1 MSMIEQ
7 NNIEKNKQEILVGST
22 KLNYKN
28 QNKFNKNEYMLKN
41 MEFNLAYTHT
51 ISKNALGTLDKEEIL
66 ESFKNKY
73 REYRNNWINALK
85 VKNKKKPLS
94 VDIEIAAIC
103 DLACPH
109 CSREFL
115 VTPDKLINFDLYKSI
130 IDQAVKLDVPSVKL
144 IWRGEPLL
152 HPKVKELIQY
162 AKESGII
169 EVIINTNGTNL
180 DKKKANELIDSGL
193 DQLIYSFDGGTK
205 ETYEKMRPGRFKKNK
220 FEDVYNN
227 IKNFSKIKK
236 LRNTK
241 FPITK
246 IQMIMTKDTRN
257 EIDNFHKIFN
267 SIVDDV
273 TVTQYNERGGSINDL
288 GEKIKEKILGYLKKN
303 NLAPT
308 TPYMVDIDNNIFVSL
323 KRKPCEQIYQ
333 RLMVTYSGRVGMCC
347 HDWGA
352 RHGIGYLSE
361 EAFKEDEA
369 KEKVVDK
376 IKNNQKGFEL
386 LKNAKKLKNLNEP
399 NNKIENLE
407 EIWNGKEL
415 GKVRTLHENQKIDA
429 VPVCKDCTFK
439 DTYSWVMVEL

>member
-1 MSMIEQ
+1 MKSIL
-7 NNIEKNKQEILVGST
+7 KRKQDILVGSS
-22 KLNYKN
+22 KLNYENRSVFDKKKFMIEN
-28 QNKFNKNEYMLKN
+28 MSSNKAFLNIVEKKKLNENEKNELLKN
-41 MEFNLAYTHT
+41 F
-51 ISKNALGTLDKEEIL
+51 KDKYE
-66 ESFKNKY
+66 
-73 REYRNNWINALK
+73 EYRNNWVNSLK
-85 VKNKKKPLS
+85 VKNKTKPLS

-115 VTPDKLINFDLYKSI
+115 VTPDKVINFKLYKSI

-180 DKKKANELIDSGL
+180 DEKKANELIDSGL

-205 ETYEKMRPGRFKKNK
+205 KTYEKMRPGRFKKNN

-227 IKNFSKIKK
+227 IKNFHEIRKSKKS
-236 LRNTK
+236 K

-257 EIDNFHKIFN
+257 EVEDFYSLFN
-267 SIVDDV
+267 DIVDDV
-273 TVTQYNERGGSINDL
+273 TITQYNERGGNINDL
-288 GEKIKEKILGYLKKN
+288 DEKTKNKITSYLKENK
-303 NLAPT
+303 LPLT

-352 RHGIGYLSE
+352 RHGIGYLSD
-361 EAFKEDEA
+361 EAYKEDQA
-369 KEKVVDK
+369 KKDVQNK
-376 IKNNQKGFEL
+376 IQKNQKGFEL
-386 LKNAKKLKNLNEP
+386 LKNAKNPKNFNEP
-399 NNKIENLE
+399 RKKIESLK
-407 EIWNGKEL
+407 EIWHGDEL
-415 GKVRTLHENQKIDA
+415 NKVRNLHENFKIDS
-429 VPVCKDCTFK
+429 VPVCKECTFK
-439 DTYSWVMVEL
+439 DTYDWKLINI

>member
-1 MSMIEQ
+1 M
-7 NNIEKNKQEILVGST
+7 
-22 KLNYKN
+22 
-28 QNKFNKNEYMLKN
+28 
-41 MEFNLAYTHT
+41 
-51 ISKNALGTLDKEEIL
+51 
-66 ESFKNKY
+66 
-73 REYRNNWINALK
+73 
-85 VKNKKKPLS
+85 
-94 VDIEIAAIC
+94 
-103 DLACPH
+103 
-109 CSREFL
+109 
-115 VTPDKLINFDLYKSI
+115 
-130 IDQAVKLDVPSVKL
+130 PSVKL

-236 LRNTK
+236 LRNSK

-267 SIVDDV
+267 RIVDDV

>member
-1 MSMIEQ
+1 MK
-7 NNIEKNKQEILVGST
+7 NILKRKQDILVGSS
-22 KLNYKN
+22 KLNYENRSVFDKKKFMIEN
-28 QNKFNKNEYMLKN
+28 MSSNKAFLNIVEKKKLNENEKNELLKN
-41 MEFNLAYTHT
+41 F
-51 ISKNALGTLDKEEIL
+51 KDKYE
-66 ESFKNKY
+66 K
-73 REYRNNWINALK
+73 YRNNWVNSLK
-85 VKNKKKPLS
+85 VKNKTKPLS

-115 VTPDKLINFDLYKSI
+115 VTPDKVINFKLYKSI

-180 DKKKANELIDSGL
+180 DEKKANELIDSGL

-205 ETYEKMRPGRFKKNK
+205 KTYEKMRPGRFKKNN
-220 FEDVYNN
+220 FENVYNN
-227 IKNFSKIKK
+227 IKNFHEIRKNKK
-236 LRNTK
+236 SK

-257 EIDNFHKIFN
+257 EVEDFYSLFN
-267 SIVDDV
+267 DIVDDV
-273 TVTQYNERGGSINDL
+273 TITQYNERGGNINDL
-288 GEKIKEKILGYLKKN
+288 DEKTKNKITSYLKENK
-303 NLAPT
+303 LPLT

-352 RHGIGYLSE
+352 RHGIGYLSD
-361 EAFKEDEA
+361 EAYKEDQA
-369 KEKVVDK
+369 KKDVQNK
-376 IKNNQKGFEL
+376 IQKNQKGFEL
-386 LKNAKKLKNLNEP
+386 LKNAKNPKNFNEP
-399 NNKIENLE
+399 RKKIESLK
-407 EIWNGKEL
+407 EIWHGDEL
-415 GKVRTLHENQKIDA
+415 NKVRNLHENFKIDS
-429 VPVCKDCTFK
+429 VPVCKECTFK
-439 DTYSWVMVEL
+439 DTYDWKLINI

>member
-1 MSMIEQ
+1 MK
-7 NNIEKNKQEILVGST
+7 NILKRKQDILVGSS
-22 KLNYKN
+22 KLNYENRPVFDKKKFMIEN
-28 QNKFNKNEYMLKN
+28 MSSNKAFLNIVEKKKLNENEKNELLKN
-41 MEFNLAYTHT
+41 F
-51 ISKNALGTLDKEEIL
+51 KDKYE
-66 ESFKNKY
+66 K
-73 REYRNNWINALK
+73 YRNNWVNSLK
-85 VKNKKKPLS
+85 VKNKTKPLS

-115 VTPDKLINFDLYKSI
+115 VTPDKVINFKLYKSI

-180 DKKKANELIDSGL
+180 DEKKANELIDSGL

-205 ETYEKMRPGRFKKNK
+205 KTYEKMRPGRFKKNN
-220 FEDVYNN
+220 FENVYNN
-227 IKNFSKIKK
+227 IKNFHEIRKNKK
-236 LRNTK
+236 SK

-257 EIDNFHKIFN
+257 EVEDFYSLFN
-267 SIVDDV
+267 DIVDDV
-273 TVTQYNERGGSINDL
+273 TITQYNERGGNINDL
-288 GEKIKEKILGYLKKN
+288 DEKTKNKITSYLKENK
-303 NLAPT
+303 LPLT

-352 RHGIGYLSE
+352 RHGIGYLSD
-361 EAFKEDEA
+361 EAYKEDQA
-369 KEKVVDK
+369 KKDVQNK
-376 IKNNQKGFEL
+376 IQKNQKGFEL
-386 LKNAKKLKNLNEP
+386 LKNAKNPKNFNEP
-399 NNKIENLE
+399 RKKIESLK
-407 EIWNGKEL
+407 EIWHGDEL
-415 GKVRTLHENQKIDA
+415 NKVRNLHENFKIDS
-429 VPVCKDCTFK
+429 VPVCKECTFK
-439 DTYSWVMVEL
+439 DTYDWKLINI

>member
-1 MSMIEQ
+1 MNVIEKTK
-7 NNIEKNKQEILVGST
+7 IEKNKQEILVGST

-28 QNKFNKNEYMLKN
+28 QNKFDKNTFMLTNMKHNFAYISAISQNKFSDNEK
-41 MEFNLAYTHT
+41 
-51 ISKNALGTLDKEEIL
+51 KEIL
-66 ESFKNKY
+66 ENFKNKY
-73 REYRNNWINALK
+73 RIYRNNWVNALN
-85 VKNKKKPLS
+85 VKNKEKPLS

-115 VTPDKLINFDLYKSI
+115 VTPDKLINFELYKSI

-169 EVIINTNGTNL
+169 EVIINTNATNL
-180 DKKKANELIDSGL
+180 DEKKANELIDSGL

-227 IKNFSKIKK
+227 IKNFAKIKK
-236 LRNTK
+236 IRNSK

-257 EIDNFHKIFN
+257 EIDNFHRIFN
-267 SIVDDV
+267 DIIDDV

-288 GEKIKEKILGYLKKN
+288 GEEIRDKILQYLNKN
-303 NLAPT
+303 SLPLT
-308 TPYMVDIDNNIFVSL
+308 TPYMVDIDNNIFVSV

-352 RHGIGYLSE
+352 SHGIGYLSE

-369 KEKVVDK
+369 KNKVVDK

-386 LKNAKKLKNLNEP
+386 LKDAKKLKNLNEP
-399 NNKIENLE
+399 KKKIESLD
-407 EIWNGKEL
+407 EIWHGEEL
-415 GKVRTLHENQKIDA
+415 TKVRSLHEDHKINS
-429 VPVCKDCTFK
+429 VPVCKECTFK
-439 DTYSWVMVEL
+439 DTYTWEQINI

>member
-1 MSMIEQ
+1 MNI
-7 NNIEKNKQEILVGST
+7 IEKNKQEILVGST
-22 KLNYKN
+22 KLNYET
-28 QNKFNKNEYMLKN
+28 QNKFDKNEYMLKY
-41 MEFNLAYTHT
+41 MELNKAYTFVMSQH
-51 ISKNALGTLDKEEIL
+51 SHNSLEKKKIL
-66 ESFKNKY
+66 ESFRSRY
-73 REYRNNWINALK
+73 RQYRNNWINALK

-115 VTPDKLINFDLYKSI
+115 VTPDKLINFELYKSI

-152 HPKVKELIQY
+152 HPKVKQLILY

-180 DKKKANELIDSGL
+180 NEKKANELIDSGL

-220 FEDVYNN
+220 FEDVYSN
-227 IKNFSKIKK
+227 IKNFAKIKK
-236 LRNTK
+236 LRNSK

-246 IQMIMTKDTRN
+246 IQMVMTKETRN
-257 EIDNFHKIFN
+257 EIDSFHKIFN

-273 TVTQYNERGGSINDL
+273 TVTQYNERGGNINDL
-288 GEKIKEKILGYLKKN
+288 GEKTKEKIFSYLKKK
-303 NLAPT
+303 NLSKT

-352 RHGIGYLSE
+352 SHGIGYLSK

-369 KEKVVDK
+369 KKVVEDK

-386 LKNAKKLKNLNEP
+386 LKNAKKLKNFNEP

-407 EIWNGKEL
+407 EIWKGKEL
-415 GKVRTLHENQKIDA
+415 NKVRIMHEDQKIDS

-439 DTYSWVMVEL
+439 DTYMWEKVNI

>member
-1 MSMIEQ
+1 M
-7 NNIEKNKQEILVGST
+7 NILEKNNQEILVGST
-22 KLNYKN
+22 KLNYNGQK
-28 QNKFNKNEYMLKN
+28 KFDKAEYMLKH
-41 MEFNLAYTHT
+41 MKFNKAYTYS
-51 ISKNALGTLDKEEIL
+51 ISKKKLNDSEKEKIL
-66 ESFKNKY
+66 ESYKNKY
-73 REYRNNWINALK
+73 QEYRHNWINALK
-85 VKNKKKPLS
+85 VKNKTRPLS
-94 VDIEIAAIC
+94 IDIEIAAIC

-115 VTPDKLINFDLYKSI
+115 VTPDKLINFELYKSI

-152 HPKVKELIQY
+152 HPKVKELILY

-180 DKKKANELIDSGL
+180 NEKKAHDLIDSGL

-220 FEDVYNN
+220 FEEVYNN
-227 IKNFSKIKK
+227 IKNFSKIRENKK
-236 LRNTK
+236 SK

-257 EIDNFHKIFN
+257 EIDDFHRIFN
-267 SIVDDV
+267 DIVDDV

-288 GEKIKEKILGYLKKN
+288 GDKTKKKLLNYLRVN
-303 NLAPT
+303 NLPVT
-308 TPYMVDIDNNIFVSL
+308 TPYLVDIDNNIFISK
-323 KRKPCEQIYQ
+323 KRNPCEQIYQ

-352 RHGIGYLSE
+352 SHGIGFLSE
-361 EAFKEDEA
+361 EAHQEEEHKKA
-369 KEKVVDK
+369 VVEK

-386 LKNAKKLKNLNEP
+386 LKGAKKLKNFNEP
-399 NNKIENLE
+399 NNKIQSLE
-407 EIWNGKEL
+407 GIWNGQEL
-415 GKVRTLHENQKIDA
+415 QKVRNKHMDFKIDE
-429 VPVCKDCTFK
+429 VPICKNCTFK
-439 DTYSWVMVEL
+439 DTYSWEKINI

>member
-1 MSMIEQ
+1 MK
-7 NNIEKNKQEILVGST
+7 NIQKNKQEILVGSS
-22 KLNYKN
+22 KLNHKN
-28 QNKFNKNEYMLKN
+28 ETIFDKKKYMLENMSFNKAFTHNI
-41 MEFNLAYTHT
+41 NLNNV
-51 ISKNALGTLDKEEIL
+51 SENKKKEL
-66 ESFKNKY
+66 LNDFKNRY
-73 REYRNNWINALK
+73 EEYRYNWGNSLD
-85 VKNKKKPLS
+85 VKNKTKPLS

-115 VTPDKLINFDLYKSI
+115 VTPDKVINFDLYKSI

-180 DKKKANELIDSGL
+180 NSKKANELIDSGL

-205 ETYEKMRPGRFKKNK
+205 ETYEKMRPGRFKKNN

-227 IKNFSKIKK
+227 IKNFYEIRKK
-236 LRNTK
+236 RNSK

-246 IQMIMTKDTRN
+246 IQMIMTKDTRD
-257 EIDNFHKIFN
+257 EVESFYSLFGD
-267 SIVDDV
+267 IVDDV
-273 TVTQYNERGGSINDL
+273 TITQYNERGGNINDL
-288 GEKIKEKILGYLKKN
+288 DKQTKDKITNYLKKN
-303 NLAPT
+303 NLSIK
-308 TPYMVDIDNNIFVSL
+308 TPYMVDVDNNIFVSQ

-352 RHGIGYLSE
+352 RHGIGYLSK
-361 EAFKEDEA
+361 EAFKEDDA
-369 KEKVVDK
+369 KNEVVEKIQK
-376 IKNNQKGFEL
+376 NQKGFEL
-386 LKNAKKLKNLNEP
+386 LRNAVKPKNFNEP
-399 NNKIENLE
+399 KKEIQNLE
-407 EIWNGKEL
+407 EIWHGEEL
-415 GKVRTLHENQKIDA
+415 KKIRNLHENDKIDS

-439 DTYSWVMVEL
+439 DTYDWKLIDI

>member
-1 MSMIEQ
+1 MK
-7 NNIEKNKQEILVGST
+7 NILKRKQDILVGSS
-22 KLNYKN
+22 KLNYENRSVFDKKKFMIEN
-28 QNKFNKNEYMLKN
+28 MSSNKAFLNIVEKKKLNENEKNELLKN
-41 MEFNLAYTHT
+41 F
-51 ISKNALGTLDKEEIL
+51 KDKYE
-66 ESFKNKY
+66 
-73 REYRNNWINALK
+73 EYRNNWVNSLK
-85 VKNKKKPLS
+85 VKNKTKPLS

-115 VTPDKLINFDLYKSI
+115 VTPDKVINFKLYKSI

-180 DKKKANELIDSGL
+180 DEKKANELIDSGL

-205 ETYEKMRPGRFKKNK
+205 KTYEKMRPGRFKKNN

-227 IKNFSKIKK
+227 IKNFHEIRKSKKS
-236 LRNTK
+236 K

-257 EIDNFHKIFN
+257 EVEDFYSLFN
-267 SIVDDV
+267 DIVDDV
-273 TVTQYNERGGSINDL
+273 TITQYNERGGNINDL
-288 GEKIKEKILGYLKKN
+288 DEKTKNKITSYLKENK
-303 NLAPT
+303 LPLT

-352 RHGIGYLSE
+352 RHGIGYLSD
-361 EAFKEDEA
+361 EAYKEDQA
-369 KEKVVDK
+369 KKDVQNK
-376 IKNNQKGFEL
+376 IQKNQKGFEL
-386 LKNAKKLKNLNEP
+386 LKNAKNPKNFNEP
-399 NNKIENLE
+399 RKKIESLK
-407 EIWNGKEL
+407 EIWHGDEL
-415 GKVRTLHENQKIDA
+415 NKVRNLHENFKIDS
-429 VPVCKDCTFK
+429 VPVCKECTFK
-439 DTYSWVMVEL
+439 DTYDWKLINI

>member
-1 MSMIEQ
+1 MKTAEE
-7 NNIEKNKQEILVGST
+7 NKIEKNKQEILIGSS
-22 KLNYKN
+22 KLNYKS
-28 QNKFNKNEYMLKN
+28 QNKFDKNKFMLNN
-41 MEFNLAYTHT
+41 MEFNLAYTHA
-51 ISKNALGTLDKEEIL
+51 ISKKKFSIFEKEKIL
-66 ESFKNKY
+66 ESFKDKY
-73 REYRNNWINALK
+73 LIYRNNWINALE

-115 VTPDKLINFDLYKSI
+115 VTPDKLINFDLYTSI

-152 HPKVKELIQY
+152 HPKVKKLIQY

-169 EVIINTNGTNL
+169 EVIINTNATNL
-180 DKKKANELIDSGL
+180 DEKKANELIDSGL

-227 IKNFSKIKK
+227 IKNFAKIKK
-236 LRNTK
+236 LRKSK

-246 IQMIMTKDTRN
+246 IQMVMTQDTRN
-257 EIDNFHKIFN
+257 EINDFHRIFN
-267 SIVDDV
+267 DIIDDV

-288 GEKIKEKILGYLKKN
+288 GEEIKDKILEYLKKN
-303 NLAPT
+303 NLPLT

-352 RHGIGYLSE
+352 SHGIGYLSE
-361 EAFKEDEA
+361 EAFKEDEE
-369 KEKVVDK
+369 KNKVVDK
-376 IKNNQKGFEL
+376 IKGNQKGFEL
-386 LKNAKKLKNLNEP
+386 LKDAKKLKNLNEP
-399 NNKIENLE
+399 KKEIENLE
-407 EIWNGKEL
+407 EIWHGKEL
-415 GKVRTLHENQKIDA
+415 GKVRMLHENHKIDS

-439 DTYSWVMVEL
+439 DTYSWERVNI

>member
-1 MSMIEQ
+1 MRKKKLNE
-7 NNIEKNKQEILVGST
+7 NEKNEL
-22 KLNYKN
+22 
-28 QNKFNKNEYMLKN
+28 LKN
-41 MEFNLAYTHT
+41 F
-51 ISKNALGTLDKEEIL
+51 KDKYE
-66 ESFKNKY
+66 K
-73 REYRNNWINALK
+73 YRNNWVNSLK
-85 VKNKKKPLS
+85 VKNKTKPLS

-115 VTPDKLINFDLYKSI
+115 VTPDKVINFKLYKSI

-180 DKKKANELIDSGL
+180 DEKKANELIDSGL

-205 ETYEKMRPGRFKKNK
+205 KTYEKMRPGRFKKNN
-220 FEDVYNN
+220 FENVYNN
-227 IKNFSKIKK
+227 IKNFHEIRKNKK
-236 LRNTK
+236 SK

-257 EIDNFHKIFN
+257 EVEDFYSLFN
-267 SIVDDV
+267 DIVDDV
-273 TVTQYNERGGSINDL
+273 TITQYNERGGNINDL
-288 GEKIKEKILGYLKKN
+288 DEKTKNKITSYLKENK
-303 NLAPT
+303 LPLT

-352 RHGIGYLSE
+352 RHGIGYLSD
-361 EAFKEDEA
+361 EAYKEDQA
-369 KEKVVDK
+369 KKDVQNK
-376 IKNNQKGFEL
+376 IQKNQKGFEL
-386 LKNAKKLKNLNEP
+386 LKNAKNPKNFNEP
-399 NNKIENLE
+399 RKKIESLK
-407 EIWNGKEL
+407 EIWHGDEL
-415 GKVRTLHENQKIDA
+415 NKVRNLHENFKIDS
-429 VPVCKDCTFK
+429 VPVCKECTFK
-439 DTYSWVMVEL
+439 DTYDWKLINI

>member
-1 MSMIEQ
+1 MNI
-7 NNIEKNKQEILVGST
+7 IEKNKQDILVGST
-22 KLNYKN
+22 KLNYETQK
-28 QNKFNKNEYMLKN
+28 KFDKNEYMLKHMQLN
-41 MEFNLAYTHT
+41 RAY
-51 ISKNALGTLDKEEIL
+51 ISAVSKNTNHVLEKEKIL

-85 VKNKKKPLS
+85 VKNKTKPLS

-130 IDQAVKLDVPSVKL
+130 INQAVKLDVPSVKL

-152 HPKVKELIQY
+152 HPKVKQLIQY

-180 DKKKANELIDSGL
+180 NTKKANELIDSGL

-205 ETYEKMRPGRFKKNK
+205 ETDEKMRPGRFKKNK
-220 FEDVYNN
+220 LEDVYNN
-227 IKNFSKIKK
+227 IKNFAKIKK
-236 LRNTK
+236 LRNSK

-246 IQMIMTKDTRN
+246 IQMVMTKDTRN
-257 EIDNFHKIFN
+257 EIDEFHRIFN
-267 SIVDDV
+267 NIVDDV

-288 GEKIKEKILGYLKKN
+288 GEKIKEKILNYLKKN
-303 NLAPT
+303 NLSPE

-352 RHGIGYLSE
+352 SHGIGYLSE
-361 EAFKEDEA
+361 EAFKEDED
-369 KEKVVDK
+369 KKVVEEK

-386 LKNAKKLKNLNEP
+386 LQKAKKLENFNEP
-399 NNKIENLE
+399 KNEIKNLE
-407 EIWNGKEL
+407 EIWNGDEL
-415 GKVRTLHENQKIDA
+415 TKVRMTHEDHKIDA
-429 VPVCKDCTFK
+429 VPVCKECTFK
-439 DTYSWVMVEL
+439 DTYSWEKINI

>member
-1 MSMIEQ
+1 M
-7 NNIEKNKQEILVGST
+7 IEKNKIEKNNQEILVGST

-28 QNKFNKNEYMLKN
+28 QNKFDKNEFMLNN
-41 MEFNLAYTHT
+41 MKYNLAYTHA
-51 ISKNALGTLDKEEIL
+51 ISKNCLSAFEKEEIL
-66 ESFKNKY
+66 ESFKDKY
-73 REYRNNWINALK
+73 RVYRNNWINSLK
-85 VKNKKKPLS
+85 VKNKEKPLS
-94 VDIEIAAIC
+94 IDIEIAAIC

-115 VTPDKLINFDLYKSI
+115 VTPDKLINFDLYTSI

-162 AKESGII
+162 AKQSGII
-169 EVIINTNGTNL
+169 EVIINTNATNL
-180 DKKKANELIDSGL
+180 DEKKANELIDSGL

-220 FEDVYNN
+220 FEDVYDN

-236 LRNTK
+236 KRNSK

-257 EIDNFHKIFN
+257 EIDNFHRIFN
-267 SIVDDV
+267 DIIDDV

-288 GEKIKEKILGYLKKN
+288 GEEIKDKILRYLNKN
-303 NLAPT
+303 NLPLA

-352 RHGIGYLSE
+352 SHGIGYLSE

-369 KEKVVDK
+369 KNKVVDK

-386 LKNAKKLKNLNEP
+386 LKNAKKLQNLNEP
-399 NNKIENLE
+399 ENKIENLD
-407 EIWNGKEL
+407 EIWHGKEL
-415 GKVRTLHENQKIDA
+415 SKVRALHEDHKINS

-439 DTYSWVMVEL
+439 DTYTWEQIDI

>member
-1 MSMIEQ
+1 MNM
-7 NNIEKNKQEILVGST
+7 IEKNKIEKNNQEILVGST

-28 QNKFNKNEYMLKN
+28 QNKFDKNEFMLNN
-41 MEFNLAYTHT
+41 MKYNLAYTHA
-51 ISKNALGTLDKEEIL
+51 ISKNCLSAFEKEEIL
-66 ESFKNKY
+66 ESFKDKY
-73 REYRNNWINALK
+73 RVYRNNWINSLK
-85 VKNKKKPLS
+85 VKNKEKPLS
-94 VDIEIAAIC
+94 IDIEIAAIC

-115 VTPDKLINFDLYKSI
+115 VTPDKLINFDLYTSI

-162 AKESGII
+162 AKQSGII
-169 EVIINTNGTNL
+169 EVIINTNATNL
-180 DKKKANELIDSGL
+180 DEKKANELIDSGL

-220 FEDVYNN
+220 FEDVYDN

-236 LRNTK
+236 KRNSK

-257 EIDNFHKIFN
+257 EIDNFHRIFN
-267 SIVDDV
+267 DIIDDV

-288 GEKIKEKILGYLKKN
+288 GEEIKDKILRYLNKN
-303 NLAPT
+303 NLPLA

-352 RHGIGYLSE
+352 SHGIGYLSE

-369 KEKVVDK
+369 KNKVVDK

-386 LKNAKKLKNLNEP
+386 LKNAKKLQNLNEP
-399 NNKIENLE
+399 ENKIENLD
-407 EIWNGKEL
+407 EIWHGKEL
-415 GKVRTLHENQKIDA
+415 SKVRALHEDHKINS

-439 DTYSWVMVEL
+439 DTYTWEQIDI

>member
-1 MSMIEQ
+1 MK
-7 NNIEKNKQEILVGST
+7 NILKRKQDILVGSS
-22 KLNYKN
+22 KLNYENRSVFDKKKFMIEN
-28 QNKFNKNEYMLKN
+28 MSSNKAFLNIVEKKKLNENEKNELLKN
-41 MEFNLAYTHT
+41 F
-51 ISKNALGTLDKEEIL
+51 KDKYE
-66 ESFKNKY
+66 K
-73 REYRNNWINALK
+73 YRNNWVNSLK
-85 VKNKKKPLS
+85 VKNKTKPLS

-115 VTPDKLINFDLYKSI
+115 VTPDKVINFKLYKSI

-180 DKKKANELIDSGL
+180 DEKKENELIDSGL

-205 ETYEKMRPGRFKKNK
+205 KTYEKMRPGRFKKNN

-227 IKNFSKIKK
+227 IKNFDKIKK
-236 LRNTK
+236 NKKSK

-257 EIDNFHKIFN
+257 EVEDFYSLFN
-267 SIVDDV
+267 DIVDDV
-273 TVTQYNERGGSINDL
+273 TITQYNERGGNINDL
-288 GEKIKEKILGYLKKN
+288 DEKTKNKITSYLKENK
-303 NLAPT
+303 LPLT

-352 RHGIGYLSE
+352 RHGIGYLSD
-361 EAFKEDEA
+361 EAYKEDQA
-369 KEKVVDK
+369 KKDVQNK
-376 IKNNQKGFEL
+376 IQKNQKGFEL
-386 LKNAKKLKNLNEP
+386 LKNAKNPKNFNEP
-399 NNKIENLE
+399 RKKIESLK
-407 EIWNGKEL
+407 EIWHGDEL
-415 GKVRTLHENQKIDA
+415 NKVRNLHENFKIDS
-429 VPVCKDCTFK
+429 VPVCKECTFK
-439 DTYSWVMVEL
+439 DTYDWKLINI

>member
-1 MSMIEQ
+1 MNLIEKKK
-7 NNIEKNKQEILVGST
+7 IEKNKQEILVGSA
-22 KLNYKN
+22 KLNYETQDKFDKN
-28 QNKFNKNEYMLKN
+28 LYMLKYMKFN
-41 MEFNLAYTHT
+41 MAYTHA
-51 ISKNALGTLDKEEIL
+51 ISNNLFNTLEKEKIL
-66 ESFKNKY
+66 ENFKSKY
-73 REYRNNWINALK
+73 QEYRNNWINALK
-85 VKNKKKPLS
+85 VKNKIKPLS

-115 VTPDKLINFDLYKSI
+115 VTPDKLINFELYKSI

-180 DKKKANELIDSGL
+180 NEKKAHELIDSGL

-220 FEDVYNN
+220 FEDVYGN
-227 IKNFSKIKK
+227 IKNFAEIKK
-236 LRNTK
+236 KRNSK

-246 IQMIMTKDTRN
+246 IQMVMTKDTRN

-267 SIVDDV
+267 DIVDDV
-273 TVTQYNERGGSINDL
+273 TVTQYNERGGGINDL
-288 GEKIKEKILGYLKKN
+288 SEKIKEKIIEYLTN
-303 NLAPT
+303 NSLPSS

-352 RHGIGYLSE
+352 SHGIGYLSN
-361 EAFKEDEA
+361 EAFNEDEDKKA
-369 KEKVVDK
+369 VEDK
-376 IKNNQKGFEL
+376 INNNQKGFEL
-386 LKNAKKLKNLNEP
+386 LKNAKKIKNLNEP
-399 NNKIENLE
+399 SKKIENLE
-407 EIWNGKEL
+407 QIWNGDEL
-415 GKVRTLHENQKIDA
+415 AKVRKMHEAHRIDS

-439 DTYSWVMVEL
+439 DTYSWEKINI